1 MYSWYKASQVC
12 YAYLADVHR
21 GDTLSDDLRRIQW
34 FTRGWTLQELL
45 APRSVVF
52 FDNNWIDI
60 GSKQSLEEIIS
71 EITGIDDFVNFGTAC
86 VAQKMSWAAKRYTT
100 RIEDEAYCLLGLFD
114 VNMPPLYGEG
124 KKAFMRLQL
133 EILKISDDESIFVW
147 YDESRDNESRYGQPG
162 QLPLS
167 GLLADSPECF
177 WYSGG
182 IRPIHPKDRFKS
194 FTLWKDNPF
203 SMTNKGLHISLNL
216 FPYSLK
222 DGIFIVPLE
231 CSSLGEDGEE
241 QDACPAIFLQRK
253 VVHSVER
260 YGRAFVPIDKKL
272 LLLTHDEIRR
282 MMLKK
287 NGNVNRYIYINPEYE
302 GPERSNPRHRDII
315 VNTSSLQQ
323 HGFVV
328 SGHEADGEGRCT
340 WDKSKHNEI
349 VLALRLRKEMVVR
362 VLFTNDQTRESIVL
376 AIVVGIEA
384 EPCVLVLT
392 TGNGPSQRDKNV
404 ALSQPW
410 FVATSHAA
418 SETSEISAPRAKV
431 LEEEVPVASPA
442 SEKPIGKLFGRI
454 IEAKRPLDRISRHF
468 RDGKSISASLRRVR
482 ARFSIWGPCPRF
494 RIDVKIDSGDSLQWP
509 APSWVEELLDS
520 VAGNNED

>member
-1 MYSWYKASQVC
+1 MYSWYKASEVC
-12 YAYLADVHR
+12 YAYLADVRR
-21 GDTLSDDLRRIQW
+21 GATLSDDLRKSQW

-52 FDNNWIDI
+52 FDNDWIDV
-60 GSKQSLEEIIS
+60 GTKLSLEEIIS
-71 EITGIDDFVNFGTAC
+71 EITGIDDFVNFRTAC
-86 VAQKMSWAAKRYTT
+86 VAQKMSWTAKRETT

-124 KKAFMRLQL
+124 RKAFMRLQL
-133 EILKISDDESIFVW
+133 EILKTSDDESIFVW
-147 YDESRDNESRYGQPG
+147 YDELRELDPRP
-162 QLPLS
+162 S

-177 WYSGG
+177 RHSGR
-182 IRPIHPKDRFKS
+182 IRPIHPKDRYKS

-222 DGIFIVPLE
+222 DDMFIVPLE

-260 YGRAFVPIDKKL
+260 YGRALVQDEKKL

-287 NGNVNRYIYINPEYE
+287 NGNVNRYIYIKDNPKYE
-302 GPERSNPRHRDII
+302 GPESRNLWYQGIT
-315 VNTSSLQQ
+315 VNTSSLQE

-328 SGHEADGEGRCT
+328 SGHEADGEGRCD
-340 WDKSKHNEI
+340 WDKLKHDEI
-349 VLALRLRKEMVVR
+349 VLAFSPYNGMVAR
-362 VLFTNDQTRESIVL
+362 VLFTNDQTRESIIL
-376 AIVVGIEA
+376 AIVVRNGA
-384 EPCVLVLT
+384 EPCVFVLT
-392 TGNGPSQRDKNV
+392 TGNGPSLRDRNA

-410 FVATSHAA
+410 IVATSHAV

-454 IEAKRPLDRISRHF
+454 IEAKRPLDRISRYL
-468 RDGKSISASLRRVR
+468 RDGKSVSASLRRVKAGFFHGR
-482 ARFSIWGPCPRF
+482 GHFK
-494 RIDVKIDSGDSLQWP
+494 IDVKIDSGDLLQWP
-509 APSWVEELLDS
+509 APSWVEELLES
-520 VAGNNED
+520 IAGNNED